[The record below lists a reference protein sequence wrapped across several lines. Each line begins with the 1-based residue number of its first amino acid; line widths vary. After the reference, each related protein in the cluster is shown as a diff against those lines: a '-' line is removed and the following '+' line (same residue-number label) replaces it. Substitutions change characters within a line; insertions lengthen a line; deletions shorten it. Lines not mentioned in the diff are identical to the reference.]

1 MNKESV
7 PFNKSVAVND
17 HDLLLAIR
25 EALRPMQTIAD
36 ETRQGLPYFGNDLA
50 GVDPI
55 GNSHDSH
62 LSLSHVPGRWL
73 DALLNAEALPGM
85 TVDSQVID
93 RLARWA
99 YASVETAGMGLPA
112 QLDLETNEIRKV
124 SQLHNLREVLHAY
137 TALAQYRADGKARE
151 LARSVIRAIDRYFV
165 QPGFRFDDELLFRE
179 TGGKITGAD
188 PFPLTFGRAIGPL
201 VKFYQVT
208 KDRSALDLAV
218 KLKDYCLRH
227 VLTPDDDYV
236 LEKLGKHTHSVT
248 SMLSSL
254 ALLGETLGD
263 RSLLERVRRFL
274 EKGISRCALDFGWCL
289 VGYLRTD
296 LMGEINNTADI
307 METCLVL
314 ARAGYPG
321 YYART
326 ERILRGHLLPA
337 QLLDTHFVARHLDP
351 NDANRY
357 RLHERARGAF
367 GFPSPYGHEDS
378 PGSRIMFNW
387 DIVGG
392 AVSGLC
398 AAYHGA
404 LTRSGNDLAL
414 HLLLDSEYPELS
426 VAFSYPE
433 RYLRLQIKQDLDSLT
448 VRIPE
453 RMNVLGPNPA
463 ELEYQ
468 VNDRAIILRR
478 LKAGTRIAIRFE
490 MRTADLIYTFREH
503 TLGVRWEGE
512 RILAMQSAGKRLC
525 FFPALD

>member
-1 MNKESV
+1 MNKEPV

-137 TALAQYRADGKARE
+137 TVLAQYRAAGKARE

-201 VKFYQVT
+201 VKFYQGT

-218 KLKDYCLRH
+218 KLKDYCLSH

-254 ALLGETLGD
+254 ALLCETLGD

-274 EKGISRCALDFGWCL
+274 EKGISR
-289 VGYLRTD
+289 
-296 LMGEINNTADI
+296 
-307 METCLVL
+307 
-314 ARAGYPG
+314 
-321 YYART
+321 
-326 ERILRGHLLPA
+326 
-337 QLLDTHFVARHLDP
+337 
-351 NDANRY
+351 
-357 RLHERARGAF
+357 
-367 GFPSPYGHEDS
+367 
-378 PGSRIMFNW
+378 
-387 DIVGG
+387 
-392 AVSGLC
+392 
-398 AAYHGA
+398 
-404 LTRSGNDLAL
+404 
-414 HLLLDSEYPELS
+414 
-426 VAFSYPE
+426 
-433 RYLRLQIKQDLDSLT
+433 
-448 VRIPE
+448 
-453 RMNVLGPNPA
+453 
-463 ELEYQ
+463 
-468 VNDRAIILRR
+468 
-478 LKAGTRIAIRFE
+478 
-490 MRTADLIYTFREH
+490 
-503 TLGVRWEGE
+503 
-512 RILAMQSAGKRLC
+512 
-525 FFPALD
+525 